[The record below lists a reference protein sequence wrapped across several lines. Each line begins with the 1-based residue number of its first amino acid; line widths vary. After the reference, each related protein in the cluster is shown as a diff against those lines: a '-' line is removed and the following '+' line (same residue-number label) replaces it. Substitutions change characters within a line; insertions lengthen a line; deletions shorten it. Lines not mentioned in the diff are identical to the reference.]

1 MVNKSGINMEEATN
15 NINSFMEY
23 YNSGKWIKDNK
34 STYEKICERMKDT
47 IDMTNTED
55 AHIEADHILC
65 EFLESL
71 GFDELVTLY
80 RKVYK
85 WYS

>member
-1 MVNKSGINMEEATN
+1 MIGGISMEEAAN

-23 YNSGKWIKDNK
+23 YNSGEWTKDDK
-34 STYEKICERMKDT
+34 TTYEKMCERTKNT
-47 IDMTNTED
+47 IDMRDTEN

-71 GFDELVTLY
+71 GYDELVTLY
-80 RKVYK
+80 RKVNK

>member
-1 MVNKSGINMEEATN
+1 MIGKSGISTEEAIN

-23 YNSGKWIKDNK
+23 YNSGEWAT
-34 STYEKICERMKDT
+34 SSETTYEKMCKRMKDV
-47 IDMTNTED
+47 IDMRDIED

-65 EFLESL
+65 EFLKSL
-71 GFDELVTLY
+71 GFTELVSLY
-80 RKVYK
+80 QKVNK

>member
-1 MVNKSGINMEEATN
+1 MIGGISIEEAAN

-23 YNSGKWIKDNK
+23 YNSGEWIKDGK
-34 STYEKICERMKDT
+34 TTYEKMCERMKNT
-47 IDMTNTED
+47 IDMRDTED

-71 GFDELVTLY
+71 GFTELVSLY
-80 RKVYK
+80 QKVDK

>member
-1 MVNKSGINMEEATN
+1 MIDGISTEEAVKN
-15 NINSFMEY
+15 MNSFMEY
-23 YNSGKWIKDNK
+23 YNSGEWLKNGKIK
-34 STYEKICERMKDT
+34 YEEMCERMKDV
-47 IDMTNTED
+47 IEMKDTED

-71 GFDELVTLY
+71 GYGELVKLY

>member
-1 MVNKSGINMEEATN
+1 MIGGISIEEAAN
-15 NINSFMEY
+15 NINSFMDY
-23 YNSGKWIKDNK
+23 YNSGEWIKDGK
-34 STYEKICERMKDT
+34 TIYEKMCERMKNT
-47 IDMTNTED
+47 IDMRDTED

>member
-1 MVNKSGINMEEATN
+1 MADVR
-15 NINSFMEY
+15 NINFL
-23 YNSGKWIKDNK
+23 
-34 STYEKICERMKDT
+34 YEKMCERMKDT
-47 IDMTNTED
+47 IDMRDIEN

-80 RKVYK
+80 RKVDK

>member
-1 MVNKSGINMEEATN
+1 MIDGVSMEEAAK
-15 NINSFMEY
+15 NISSFMEY
-23 YNSGKWIKDNK
+23 YNSGEWIKDDK
-34 STYEKICERMKDT
+34 TTYEKMCERMKNT
-47 IDMTNTED
+47 IDMRDTED

-80 RKVYK
+80 RKVGK